1 MGGYPNPAATGM
13 YPPTQP
19 PQWSNY
25 NPASAPAGQPNTGPN
40 QAAFFPHQMGQG
52 VGGPRFP
59 DRPGNYHSTD
69 IELHKSSYQ
78 FNYQFCGLIYWL

>member
-25 NPASAPAGQPNTGPN
+25 NPAPAPAGQPNSGPN
-40 QAAFFPHQMGQG
+40 PTAFFPHQMGQG

-59 DRPGNYHSTD
+59 DRPGNTLD
-69 IELHKSSYQ
+69 TLIAIEINPNEL
-78 FNYQFCGLIYWL
+78 NYK